1 MAYQDM
7 LDRNEYIMT
16 ALEERDMTK
25 MLHIARTME
34 IELIS
39 MDGESYTPDELRLLL
54 IASIFDKISG
64 RFLPVCSGHS
74 KLFHLESNA
83 LYTFSGNTVYKFDL
97 DRVLLMDAD
106 IYFCS
111 ELNILDLFIMTEGCQ
126 EDEDVG
132 GCEFFIDIVGGLAF
146 SYNSGKIYVGE
157 RCSKSDVDT
166 IRRKILLD

>member
-1 MAYQDM
+1 MAHQDM
-7 LDRNEYIMT
+7 FDRNEYIMT
-16 ALEERDMTK
+16 ALEKRDMTK
-25 MLHIARTME
+25 MLNIARTME

-54 IASIFDKISG
+54 VASTYDSLSG
-64 RFLPVCSGHS
+64 RFLSVCSGHS
-74 KLFHLESNA
+74 KLFYLESNA
-83 LYTFSGNTVYKFDL
+83 LYTFSGDIVYKFDL

-132 GCEFFIDIVGGLAF
+132 GCEFLIDIAGGLAF

-157 RCSKSDVDT
+157 RCSKSDVGN

>member
-1 MAYQDM
+1 MANQNIF
-7 LDRNEYIMT
+7 DRHEYIMT

-25 MLHIARTME
+25 MVNIARTVD
-34 IELIS
+34 IELTSI
-39 MDGESYTPDELRLLL
+39 DGESYTPDELRLLL
-54 IASIFDKISG
+54 IASTFGKLSG

-74 KLFHLESNA
+74 KLFHLESDA
-83 LYTFSGNTVYKFDL
+83 LYTFSGSIAYKFDL

-106 IYFCS
+106 TYFCS
-111 ELNILDLFIMTEGCQ
+111 ELNILDLFIMTEGCK

-132 GCEFFIDIVGGLAF
+132 GCEFLIDIAGGLAF

-157 RCSKSDVDT
+157 RCSKSDVGN

>member
-1 MAYQDM
+1 MYHKDM
-7 LDRNEYIMT
+7 FDRYEYIMT
-16 ALEERDMTK
+16 AIKERDMTK
-25 MLHIARTME
+25 MLNIARTIE
-34 IELIS
+34 IELTAI
-39 MDGESYTPDELRLLL
+39 DGESYTPDELRLLL
-54 IASIFDKISG
+54 IASTYGNLSG
-64 RFLPVCSGHS
+64 RFLSVSSEHS
-74 KLFHLESNA
+74 KLFYLESDA

-132 GCEFFIDIVGGLAF
+132 GCEFFIDIVRGLAF

-157 RCSKSDVDT
+157 CCSKSDVGT
-166 IRRKILLD
+166 IRRKILLN

>member
-1 MAYQDM
+1 MAHRDM
-7 LDRNEYIMT
+7 YDRNEYILT

-25 MLHIARTME
+25 MLNIARTRE

-54 IASIFDKISG
+54 AVSLYDELSG
-64 RFLPVCSGHS
+64 RFLSVGSGHS
-74 KLFHLESNA
+74 KLFHLESDA
-83 LYTFSGNTVYKFDL
+83 LYTFSESIAYKFDL

-157 RCSKSDVDT
+157 CCSKSDVGI

>member
-7 LDRNEYIMT
+7 YDRNEYILT

-25 MLHIARTME
+25 MLNIARTRE

-54 IASIFDKISG
+54 ISSIFDKISS

-74 KLFHLESNA
+74 KLFHLESDV
-83 LYTFSGNTVYKFDL
+83 LYVFNESLAYKFDL

-106 IYFCS
+106 TYFCS
-111 ELNILDLFIMTEGCQ
+111 ELNILDLYIMTEGCR

-157 RCSKSDVDT
+157 RCSKSDVGT